1 MNYSRQWFLCT
12 VKMEK
17 QVEGKEILQKV
28 AEKYLFDAMTYTE
41 AEARCIDEISFL
53 SRTMEVADI
62 VKKKYTTVTLADG
75 NDTADKFFEVKYSI
89 ITIDEKTFTEKR
101 TKDKM
106 LVQASNFDDAY
117 KVFLDESKGWL
128 GDCELNA
135 IIEVPIVDVYVYKEQ
150 EQKAE

>member
-41 AEARCIDEISFL
+41 AEARCISEMKAFSEMF
-53 SRTMEVADI
+53 EVADI
-62 VKKKYTTVTLADG
+62 VKKKYSTVILDDSG
-75 NDTADKFFEVKYSI
+75 TAEKFFEVKTSL
-89 ITIDEKTFTEKR
+89 ITFDDKTMTEKR
-101 TKDKM
+101 TKDKL
-106 LVQASNFDDAY
+106 LVQASSFDEAY
-117 KVFLDESKGWL
+117 KVFIDESKGWL
-128 GDCELNA
+128 GDFELNA
-135 IIEVPIVDVYVYKEQ
+135 IVEVPIVDVYVYKEQ